1 MQMSTKKPCE
11 CCGAACEIFTFSGGD
26 LGKFDYVSGTW
37 TGSGAGIYE
46 TTRSGIALARAN
58 TDGAGTEMIFVELN
72 DFKRYDLVFDYI
84 DSSNYQV
91 VKWRSGGTAAPPTF
105 ARVEAGVETD
115 LFTAAAPSA
124 FATFYTF
131 VRNSSPS
138 WAMTTSGGGGTF
150 YDELPQYGGTR
161 FGIRST
167 PYGSLTEPLRTL
179 QCNNTVDAAITDQ
192 TATPSAFGVYGDV
205 ANPDCLINPQ
215 SIRCEKCIA
224 WAPRSGEAQWVA
236 TVAGVTGNCAGSL
249 NGTHII
255 DCNGCTAAL
264 YNNGIN
270 CSPRVRD
277 IWINVLMGK
286 YYGGPVRGN
295 IEASLLL
302 IGVDPSLGARRVF
315 FPITNTTKLNCYTD
329 FPQTLGAA
337 TVTDPAYSSAWDP
350 ADADFSSATATLD
363 LVY

>member
-131 VRNSSPS
+131 VRNSSPT
-138 WAMTTSGGGGTF
+138 WAMTTNGPASAF

-161 FGIRST
+161 FGVRST
-167 PYGSLTEPLRTL
+167 PYGSLTEPLRAL
-179 QCNNTVDAAITDQ
+179 QCNNTVDAAVADTSL
-192 TATPSAFGVYGDV
+192 PFGYDTYNVRSDIAKPGCLV
-205 ANPDCLINPQ
+205 NPE
-215 SIRCEKCIA
+215 SIRCDKCIA
-224 WAPRSGEAQWVA
+224 WAPRSGEGQWAV
-236 TVAGVTGNCAGSL
+236 TIAGVTGSCASII
-249 NGTHII
+249 NGTHM
-255 DCNGCTAAL
+255 
-264 YNNGIN
+264 IN
-270 CSPRVRD
+270 CNACNSGIYYNGVNCTPSNRDVWVVVRLNSYSPHPIGVD
-277 IWINVLMGK
+277 I
-286 YYGGPVRGN
+286 
-295 IEASLLL
+295 
-302 IGVDPSLGARRVF
+302 IGVDPSLGAHRST
-315 FPITNTTKLNCYTD
+315 FPILDDFEVLNCYTD
-329 FPQTLGAA
+329 WPKTLGDIYTPPGASYE
-337 TVTDPAYSSAWDP
+337 VWNPSA
-350 ADADFSSATATLD
+350 ADFSAATATLD
-363 LVY
+363 LVL